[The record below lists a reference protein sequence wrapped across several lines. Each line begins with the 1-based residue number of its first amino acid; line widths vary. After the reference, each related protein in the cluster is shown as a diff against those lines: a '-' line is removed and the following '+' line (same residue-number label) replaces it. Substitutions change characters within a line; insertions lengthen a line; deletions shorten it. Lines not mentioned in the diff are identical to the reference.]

1 MRMKKVC
8 EYIFL
13 WILGGTIY
21 YSIELIFRGFS
32 HWSMFVL
39 GGICMLFFWIQ
50 GSSVRW
56 EDPMWIQVI
65 RCTIFVV
72 ACEFI
77 TGILVNKWMGWNVWD
92 YSDQPYH
99 LFGQICLPFATIFSG
114 LCAIGIILSGNIM
127 HWLFKEEK
135 PNYHIL

>member
-1 MRMKKVC
+1 MRMKRVC

-21 YSIELIFRGFS
+21 YAIELIFRGFS
-32 HWSMFVL
+32 HWSMFLL
-39 GGICMLFFWIQ
+39 GGICMVFFWIQ
-50 GSSVRW
+50 GNSVRW
-56 EDPMWIQVI
+56 EDPMWLQVI

-99 LFGQICLPFATIFSG
+99 ILGQICLPFATIFSG
-114 LCAIGIILSGNIM
+114 LCAIGIILSGNLM